1 MSEPEH
7 PVFAAVKS
15 IMAAHPPLCA
25 PLTAKRINAR
35 LPPELRRSEGGV
47 RHHMREVRR
56 EAAVDAASIPLSPAP
71 PHHPGI

>member
-1 MSEPEH
+1 MSTPEH

-15 IMAAHPPLCA
+15 IMAAHPPLCP

-35 LPPELRRSEGGV
+35 LPPELRRSEGDI

-56 EAAVDAASIPLSPAP
+56 EAAVDATSIPSSSLPIAS
-71 PHHPGI
+71 